1 MQKDPKAAA
10 LKYGQNPEFRELMQ
24 EFSGLMGSHFTEV
37 ADKKKKEE
45 EEAKRK

>member
-10 LKYGQNPEFRELMQ
+10 LKYGQNPKFRELMQ